1 MKKLVLLLIGAVL
14 GIVAYRY
21 YQRSQHPTMEQ
32 RTDAAVSATKDKAGE
47 IKHVVVEQ
55 SKKVGETMD
64 DAWITST
71 IKGKYLLD
79 KELSVFA
86 ISVSCTN
93 GRVSLTGKVSSAAL
107 AARAARLAHETSGVV
122 GVSSQLA
129 VVAE

>member
-1 MKKLVLLLIGAVL
+1 MKKLLLLLIGAVI

-32 RTDAAVSATKDKAGE
+32 RADAAVSATKDKAGE
-47 IKHVVVEQ
+47 LTDAVVEQ
-55 SKKVGETMD
+55 SKKVGGTMD

-86 ISVSCTN
+86 ISVSCTK
-93 GRVSLTGKVSSAAL
+93 GHVSLTGKVASGAL
-107 AARAARLAHETSGVV
+107 ASHAARLARETDGVV
-122 GVSSQLA
+122 GVSSQL
-129 VVAE
+129 VVQD

>member
-32 RTDAAVSATKDKAGE
+32 RADAAVSATKDKAGDL
-47 IKHVVVEQ
+47 KHVVVEQ

-71 IKGKYLLD
+71 IKGKYVLD
-79 KELSVFA
+79 NDLSVFA
-86 ISVSCTN
+86 ISVSCTD
-93 GRVSLTGKVSSAAL
+93 GHVSLSGKVASAAL
-107 AARAARLAHETSGVV
+107 
-122 GVSSQLA
+122 
-129 VVAE
+129 